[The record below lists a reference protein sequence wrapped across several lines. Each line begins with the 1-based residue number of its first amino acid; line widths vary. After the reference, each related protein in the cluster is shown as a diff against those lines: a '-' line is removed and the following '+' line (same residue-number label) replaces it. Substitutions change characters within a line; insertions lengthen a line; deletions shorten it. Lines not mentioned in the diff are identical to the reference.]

1 MKKLFIL
8 LLTLILCF
16 SMVACGNS
24 KQLSNTDPTKPLDLT
39 GTWKQVNSNSDDAWQ
54 EAVIEDGT
62 ITINWITDN
71 GDTKS
76 LYWVGSYDAP
86 TEATEEY
93 KWTSENDHDQ
103 TDSALLASSDDTKEF
118 TYTDG
123 QLTYEA
129 SAMGSTMTMRLEK
142 K

>member
-129 SAMGSTMTMRLEK
+129 SAMGNTMTIRLEK

>member
-129 SAMGSTMTMRLEK
+129 SAMGSTMTIRLEK